1 SIDAT
6 TTRASTVIKSMPT
19 RDTRTHAS
27 MTMPLSRTRS
37 RTSMRLLPPAV
48 RSTTATAHPS
58 FGCCAHSL
66 QLLLE
71 LRDARLQ
78 PRDLVARGV
87 ARETRFVTPPVEP
100 DLLGLVDR
108 ADQEP
113 DTDREQL
120 DVRERDADVAG
131 DDQTLVEHAVEQ
143 VDERRR

>member
-1 SIDAT
+1 MDAT
-6 TTRASTVIKSMPT
+6 TTRASTVIRSIPT
-19 RDTRTHAS
+19 SEMRTHAS
-27 MTMPLSRTRS
+27 ITMPLSRTRS

-78 PRDLVARGV
+78 PRDLVARAI
-87 ARETRFVTPPVEP
+87 ARETRFVPPPVQP
-100 DLLGLVDR
+100 DLFGLVDR

-113 DTDREQL
+113 D
-120 DVRERDADVAG
+120 
-131 DDQTLVEHAVEQ
+131 
-143 VDERRR
+143 